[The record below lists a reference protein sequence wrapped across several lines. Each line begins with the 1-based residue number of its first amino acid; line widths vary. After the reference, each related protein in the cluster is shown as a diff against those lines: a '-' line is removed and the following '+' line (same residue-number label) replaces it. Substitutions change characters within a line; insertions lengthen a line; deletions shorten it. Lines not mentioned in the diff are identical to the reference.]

1 MFKILMLTLA
11 IAITI
16 SSIASVPLYINV
28 IVSFV
33 LAVIVIASNGGKG
46 L

>member
-1 MFKILMLTLA
+1 MFKILMLTLV
-11 IAITI
+11 IAIII

-33 LAVIVIASNGGKG
+33 IAVIVIASHGGRG